1 MRVSRSTFN
10 RGQLRLVVAMAA
22 AALCSGA
29 ACSSGLSYKVDDSA
43 MDTVPASERMAVF
56 DARKDLEIAQ
66 GERRTAETQLAG
78 LDHDRDI
85 ADKEK
90 QQAQLEVEKA
100 AAEFEAS
107 VQAHDQNRNEAAAH
121 AKDVA
126 ELGLK
131 AADAKLDWIVQK
143 KAWYKANRSAAEAHV
158 AAAEAKVELE
168 KARVAKS
175 KGIKTADEV
184 DVGKFESQ
192 SKDRASDW
200 QSAKKD
206 ADSEQKSAQKLEE
219 KWKDLVS
226 QHSKSQGG

>member
-1 MRVSRSTFN
+1 MSVSRSTST
-10 RGQLRLVVAMAA
+10 GGHSRLVVAMAVA
-22 AALCSGA
+22 ASCGGA
-29 ACSSGLSYKVDDSA
+29 ACSSGLSYKIEDSA
-43 MDTVPASERMAVF
+43 MDTVPANERTSVF
-56 DARKDLEIAQ
+56 DARRDLEVAQ
-66 GERRTAETQLAG
+66 GERRTAETQLEG

-100 AAEFEAS
+100 NAEFEAS

-121 AKDVA
+121 GKDVA

-131 AADAKLDWIVQK
+131 VAEAKLDWIVQK
-143 KAWYKANRSAAEAHV
+143 KAWYKANRTAADAHV

-168 KARVAKS
+168 KARVAKT

-192 SKDRASDW
+192 SKDRSSDW

-206 ADSEQKSAQKLEE
+206 AESEQKSAQKLEE

-226 QHSKSQGG
+226 QHAKSRGG

>member
-1 MRVSRSTFN
+1 MI
-10 RGQLRLVVAMAA
+10 VAMAA
-22 AALCSGA
+22 AASCGGA

-43 MDTVPASERMAVF
+43 MDAVPANERMSVF
-56 DARKDLEIAQ
+56 DARRDVEIAQ
-66 GERRTAETQLAG
+66 GERRTAENQLEG
-78 LDHDRDI
+78 LEHDRDI

-100 AAEFEAS
+100 SSEFEAS

-121 AKDVA
+121 GKDVA

-143 KAWYKANRSAAEAHV
+143 KAWYKATRNAADAHV
-158 AAAEAKVELE
+158 AAAQAKVELE
-168 KARVAKS
+168 KARVAKTA
-175 KGIKTADEV
+175 GIKTTDEI

-192 SKDRASDW
+192 WKDRSSDW

-206 ADSEQKSAQKLEE
+206 VESEQKSAQKLEE
-219 KWKDLVS
+219 RWKDLVG
-226 QHSKSQGG
+226 QHSKAKGG